1 MYKSSTTRRTLV
13 GQYPIVI
20 AFEKNSFIRPV
31 FQHSPFH
38 NNNLQNPE
46 DRFDCFYIKRDIIIV
61 GKISF
66 LLGLLFYTGQKAG
79 DSRRSPAFCLPII

>member
-1 MYKSSTTRRTLV
+1 MLLLLKRTHLSDQFSSIAHFTIITFKIPRT
-13 GQYPIVI
+13 
-20 AFEKNSFIRPV
+20 E
-31 FQHSPFH
+31 
-38 NNNLQNPE
+38 
-46 DRFDCFYIKRDIIIV
+46 RDIIIV

>member
-1 MYKSSTTRRTLV
+1 M
-13 GQYPIVI
+13 
-20 AFEKNSFIRPV
+20 
-31 FQHSPFH
+31 
-38 NNNLQNPE
+38 
-46 DRFDCFYIKRDIIIV
+46 KRDIIIV